1 MAKHIL
7 LGSASD
13 NWRLHVNEEAET
25 LDDRLQVAFQQGYL
39 VPVRVV
45 LADALEGDIIQVN
58 PRALG
63 WWSVV
68 DIPDADAQQ

>member
-7 LGSASD
+7 LGSTSD

-25 LDDRLQVAFQQGYL
+25 LDARLQVAFQQGHL
-39 VPVRVV
+39 VPVRVM

-63 WWSVV
+63 WWCVV
-68 DIPDADAQQ
+68 DIPDADARA